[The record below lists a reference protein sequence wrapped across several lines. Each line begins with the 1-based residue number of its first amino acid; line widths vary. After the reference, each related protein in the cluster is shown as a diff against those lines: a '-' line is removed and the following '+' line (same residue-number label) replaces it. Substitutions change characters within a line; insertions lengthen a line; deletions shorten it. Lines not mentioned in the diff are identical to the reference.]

1 MLHTKPAKKR
11 DTWLEGSQQSGFL
24 AGIYVHAE
32 GNNKEISVPK
42 ADEDAAELSKVSIQ
56 TGINFGRYQK
66 TPVKVTEENVPDG
79 ITSFANSGLRQ
90 LVLDNISKS
99 EYSVPT
105 PVV

>member
-1 MLHTKPAKKR
+1 MRR
-11 DTWLEGSQQSGFL
+11 DCTEELQTRS
-24 AGIYVHAE
+24 YVHAE
-32 GNNKEISVPK
+32 GNNKDISVPK
-42 ADEDAAELSKVSIQ
+42 ASEDTDAAELYKMSIK
-56 TGINFGRYQK
+56 TGINFAKYQK
-66 TPVKVTEENVPDG
+66 IPVKVTEEIFPDG